1 MWRIC
6 AVESSEII
14 EELERL
20 QTEFGK
26 GRCQVPDTLENAWW
40 YDIDHIQF
48 DPVTQTYRFV
58 PAG

>member
-1 MWRIC
+1 MWRTC
-6 AVESSEII
+6 TVESHEII

-20 QTEFGK
+20 QTEFGP
-26 GRCQVPDTLENAWW
+26 GRCQLPDTLENAWW

-58 PAG
+58 PSS

>member
-1 MWRIC
+1 
-6 AVESSEII
+6 VESHEII

-20 QTEFGK
+20 QTEFGA
-26 GRCQVPDTLENAWW
+26 GRCQLPDQLGEPWW

-58 PAG
+58 PSG